1 MLSQHRRRVVDRVAK
16 NNQNDGV
23 RKQFRENGDA
33 RDIGVVL
40 RQIANVA
47 GIGRAP
53 QSDHL
58 GNMRFEESI
67 EFSIGMF
74 VGIRPCLDAIG
85 KIFLR
90 PEGAPYHLLER
101 LGAVEADFNAVAM
114 RSLGLGAL
122 YLETTRKR
130 VPQHWRQQKRH
141 MPVRVNRK
149 GSSCRQRLEQNGR
162 SGPWQRSNENRSRDV
177 HLAKTPGVKAVLD
190 VRRGLLQS
198 KIGER
203 RAMQESIQ
211 PRVSLFQ
218 RPSPVLRSCEIP
230 TRPRTPRDVFGES
243 HPTPSL
249 ITTVAARITADS
261 PVRAPVQQRTNRC
274 ACSESGP
281 QHRHGGHAAACR
293 DAKGRKSQ
301 RGDPLEDVRD
311 VAFVAFVIF
320 GDWKRHPWLTALHR
334 ATEWNGDATIPAKLR
349 PDRDGFMSSFVK

>member
-1 MLSQHRRRVVDRVAK
+1 MLSQHRRRVVDGVAK

-177 HLAKTPGVKAVLD
+177 HLAKTPGVKAVLE

-230 TRPRTPRDVFGES
+230 TRPRTPR
-243 HPTPSL
+243 
-249 ITTVAARITADS
+249 
-261 PVRAPVQQRTNRC
+261 C
-274 ACSESGP
+274 ACSESGL